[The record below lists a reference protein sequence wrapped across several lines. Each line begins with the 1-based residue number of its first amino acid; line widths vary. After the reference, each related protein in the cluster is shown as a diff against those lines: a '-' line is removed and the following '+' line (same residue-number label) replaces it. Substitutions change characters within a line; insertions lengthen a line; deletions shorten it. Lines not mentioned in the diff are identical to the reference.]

1 MSIEVGKLICS
12 PDILEAWVG
21 GSSPPMEEGEAQV
34 KGWPRFSDQSSPVS
48 IGGLDPPTQRT
59 FEPATEINS

>member
-1 MSIEVGKLICS
+1 
-12 PDILEAWVG
+12 
-21 GSSPPMEEGEAQV
+21 MEEGEAQV